1 MPEIAEDLRRDLGSV
16 VIRSP
21 YEIVIGG
28 QSLPLP
34 DPAVLYQRNPTLFA
48 TSPLYVHLQSEI
60 YDRLYTR
67 PAGRPTMGED
77 ITPLLSAA
85 NHGRERWEHDWLFW
99 QPDPA
104 GGLWASREDRVYL
117 AQPGQWAMPNGGGM
131 PAHGSPIS
139 VFFAKELPHAQPGFY
154 IVVGETP
161 FDRFTEGRMLRV
173 YFNIEERGAEDLV
186 AAVSETLNAFL
197 VPFRFK
203 ILNNRG
209 CYTRA
214 DGSVIYCGRRYFGIL
229 SRLVPRI
236 YERVKD
242 SLREPVP
249 LFTKRLLPG
258 VGLAEDPGA
267 GDSFGLSRSRLLTQ
281 AIWNAWTRGDQSVDG
296 RLAELHALF
305 GTAGLRI
312 DKPYL
317 NAGSA
322 DLYETEN

>member
-1 MPEIAEDLRRDLGSV
+1 MSRSCCRSASTSCAIHAPRCARSSESSRGSMPEIAEDLRRDLGSV

-34 DPAVLYQRNPTLFA
+34 DPAVLYQRNP
-48 TSPLYVHLQSEI
+48 
-60 YDRLYTR
+60 
-67 PAGRPTMGED
+67 
-77 ITPLLSAA
+77 
-85 NHGRERWEHDWLFW
+85 
-99 QPDPA
+99 
-104 GGLWASREDRVYL
+104 
-117 AQPGQWAMPNGGGM
+117 
-131 PAHGSPIS
+131 
-139 VFFAKELPHAQPGFY
+139 
-154 IVVGETP
+154 TP

-242 SLREPVP
+242 
-249 LFTKRLLPG
+249 
-258 VGLAEDPGA
+258 
-267 GDSFGLSRSRLLTQ
+267 
-281 AIWNAWTRGDQSVDG
+281 
-296 RLAELHALF
+296 
-305 GTAGLRI
+305 
-312 DKPYL
+312 
-317 NAGSA
+317 
-322 DLYETEN
+322 

>member
-1 MPEIAEDLRRDLGSV
+1 MPEDELRRDLSSV

-21 YEIVIGG
+21 YEIEIVG

-34 DPAVLYQRNPTLFA
+34 DPAVLYQRNPMLFA
-48 TSPLYVHLQSEI
+48 TSPLYVHLQGEI
-60 YDRLYTR
+60 YDRIYTR
-67 PAGRPTMGED
+67 PAGRPTLGED

-85 NHGRERWEHDWLFW
+85 NRGRERWEHDWLYW

-104 GGLWASREDRVYL
+104 GGMWVSRGESVYL

-131 PAHGSPIS
+131 PTQGAPIS
-139 VFFAKELPHAQPGFY
+139 VFLSKELPRAQPGFY
-154 IVVGETP
+154 IAVGETP

-173 YFNIEERGAEDLV
+173 YFNIEERGAEELV
-186 AAVSETLNAFL
+186 AAVTETLNAFL
-197 VPFRFK
+197 IPFRFK

-209 CYTRA
+209 CFTRA

-229 SRLVPRI
+229 SRLLPRI
-236 YERVKD
+236 YERVKHA
-242 SLREPVP
+242 LREPVP
-249 LFTKRLLPG
+249 LFTKRLFSG
-258 VGLAEDPGA
+258 VGLAEDPGG
-267 GDSFGLSRSRLLTQ
+267 GDSFGLSRSRLVTQ

-296 RLAELHALF
+296 RLAELHTLF